1 MTARY
6 GDALRRVAESLREGR
21 KADLDD
27 RRRSFDEDVWEWND
41 KRWYWPGGESLRYFE
56 ELSPSEAAV
65 IARFCDRRGFSLEG
79 VGTSRVVLRTPESV
93 RPDSGRTDSVVV
105 KLPRYG
111 IPTDLPEG
119 VYAPGFDGGEGRDQ
133 NRVEAALW
141 RRATAD
147 FLLPVR
153 SVHEEF
159 LWLTMPAAAPLADLD
174 DAATDSVL
182 DDFRTRVATLD
193 GELHLDEVTP
203 ENVGRWRGDWYLLD
217 YGRPPLETTL
227 PTRPLLRRGVTTKKE
242 AREPRKVRSIETA
255 RAAES
260 QTICARS
267 RR

>member
-1 MTARY
+1 MAKTVAVTARY
-6 GDALRRVAESLREGR
+6 GNALRRAAESLREGR

-56 ELSPSEAAV
+56 ELSPIEAAV
-65 IARFCDRRGFSLEG
+65 VARFCDRHGFSLEG
-79 VGTSRVVLRTPESV
+79 VGTSRVVLRIPGSN
-93 RPDSGRTDSVVV
+93 RSADRSDSDSSRTDAVVV

-111 IPTDLPEG
+111 ISTDLPEG

-141 RRATAD
+141 RRTTAD

-153 SVHEEF
+153 RVHEEF

-174 DAATDSVL
+174 VPAADAVL

-193 GELHLDEVTP
+193 GALHLDEVTA
-203 ENVGRWRGDWYLLD
+203 ENVGRWRGDWYLFD
-217 YGRPPLETTL
+217 YGRPPLETTF
-227 PTRPLLRRGVTTKKE
+227 P
-242 AREPRKVRSIETA
+242 
-255 RAAES
+255 AAE
-260 QTICARS
+260 
-267 RR
+267 